1 MEFFKFIVAQIINCS
16 PEEWEGFAKQIRVQ
30 EFKKNAFLAEANRVP
45 DEVFLIEKGLIRVL
59 INDSKGTEQ
68 TFHFATEG
76 QFIADYA
83 SYLRRQPAHYS
94 LQALEDTRVVVIPRA
109 AIDWGYEHMKQGEKL
124 GRLVAEQ
131 YFSYHDDRIKQT
143 FSLTPKERYHK
154 IEEVFPGILN
164 RIPQHM
170 IASYLGISSVH
181 LSRIKNQK

>member
-1 MEFFKFIVAQIINCS
+1 MEFFKFIVSQIIDYT
-16 PEEWEGFAKQIRVQ
+16 PKEWDGFASQIRIQ
-30 EFKKNAFLAEANRVP
+30 EFKKSTFLAEANRIP
-45 DEVFLIEKGLIRVL
+45 EEVFFIEKGLIRVL
-59 INDSKGTEQ
+59 INDSRGTEH

-83 SYLRRQPAHYS
+83 SYLRMQPAHYS
-94 LQALEDTRVVVIPRA
+94 LQALEDTRVIVIPRA
-109 AIDWGYEHMKQGEKL
+109 AIDWGYANMKQGEKL

-143 FSLTPKERYHK
+143 FSQTPKERYDK

>member
-1 MEFFKFIVAQIINCS
+1 
-16 PEEWEGFAKQIRVQ
+16 
-30 EFKKNAFLAEANRVP
+30 
-45 DEVFLIEKGLIRVL
+45 
-59 INDSKGTEQ
+59 
-68 TFHFATEG
+68 
-76 QFIADYA
+76 
-83 SYLRRQPAHYS
+83 
-94 LQALEDTRVVVIPRA
+94 
-109 AIDWGYEHMKQGEKL
+109 MKHGEKL

>member
-1 MEFFKFIVAQIINCS
+1 MDFFKLVVSQLIECT
-16 PEEWEGFAKQIRVQ
+16 PEEWNGFSSQIRIQ
-30 EFKKNAFLAEANRVP
+30 EFKKNAFLAEAHRVP
-45 DEVFLIEKGLIRVL
+45 DEVFFIERGLIRVL
-59 INDSKGTEQ
+59 INDSKGMDH
-68 TFHFATEG
+68 TFHFATEN

-83 SYLRRQPAHYS
+83 SYLRMQPAHYS

-109 AIDWGYEHMKQGEKL
+109 AIDWGYAHMRQGEKL
-124 GRLVAEQ
+124 GRLAAEQ

-143 FSLTPKERYHK
+143 FSLTPKERFDK

-181 LSRIKNQK
+181 LSRLKNQK

>member
-1 MEFFKFIVAQIINCS
+1 MEFFKFVVSQIINYT
-16 PEEWEGFAKQIRVQ
+16 PKEWEGFVSQIRIQ
-30 EFKKNAFLAEANRVP
+30 NFKRNTFLAEANRIP
-45 DEVFLIEKGLIRVL
+45 EEVFFIEKGLIRVL
-59 INDSKGTEQ
+59 INDSKGTEH
-68 TFHFATEG
+68 TIHFATEG

-83 SYLRRQPAHYS
+83 SYLRIQPAHYS
-94 LQALEDTRVVVIPRA
+94 LQAIEDTRVIVIPRA
-109 AIDWGYEHMKQGEKL
+109 AIDWGYAHMKQGEKL
-124 GRLVAEQ
+124 GRLVAEH

-143 FSLTPKERYHK
+143 FSLSPKERYDK